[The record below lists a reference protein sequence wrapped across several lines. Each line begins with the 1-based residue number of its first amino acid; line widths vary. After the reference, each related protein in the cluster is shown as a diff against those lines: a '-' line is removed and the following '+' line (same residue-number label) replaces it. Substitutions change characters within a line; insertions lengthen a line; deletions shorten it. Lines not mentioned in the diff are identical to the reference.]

1 MKRFL
6 AALQFLTVVPLPA
19 SLAIDERDLG
29 RSVPFF
35 PLVGLGIGA
44 AAAGLDYHLGFILP
58 IPVVSVFTVIFLLA
72 ASGGLHMDGL
82 ADTAD
87 GFFSSRPR
95 EEMLDIMRDSRTGP
109 MGVMAIVLVLILKIA
124 LLASLPASA
133 RWWVLLLMPLAGRC
147 GLLVSLAVL
156 PYARAEGGLAS
167 IFYSH
172 RARFHALLAL
182 AFVALA
188 GWLSGSFIGV
198 ASGIF
203 AFLFSLGFA
212 AYVYFKIGGF
222 TGDTLGAACELTE
235 LIPPLA
241 CVIAAQRGWVG

>member
-1 MKRFL
+1 V
-6 AALQFLTVVPLPA
+6 QFLTVVPLPV
-19 SLAIDERDLG
+19 SLSIGERDLG
-29 RSVPFF
+29 RSAPFF

-44 AAAGLDYHLGFILP
+44 TAAGLDYLLGFILP
-58 IPVVSVFTVIFLLA
+58 IPGVSVFTVVFLLA

-95 EEMLDIMRDSRTGP
+95 EKMLEIMRDSRTGP
-109 MGVMAIVLVLILKIA
+109 MGVIAIVLVLILKIA
-124 LLASLPASA
+124 LLSSLPESA
-133 RWWVLLLMPLAGRC
+133 RWWVLLLTPLAGRC
-147 GLLVSLAVL
+147 GLLINLAVL

-167 IFYSH
+167 LFYEH
-172 RARFHALLAL
+172 RSRVHPALAL
-182 AFVALA
+182 AVLVMV
-188 GWLSGSFIGV
+188 GWLACGWVGL
-198 ASGIF
+198 AAGGC
-203 AFLFSLGFA
+203 AFVFCLVFA
-212 AYVYFKIGGF
+212 AYVYSKISGF